1 MNLNSKKPYDLK
13 SWNKLW
19 QTIRNRPDHKTF
31 IPFVDKY
38 KSTSLRQ
45 TTPGKANNL
54 PLEIEFYLLSL
65 PYSRSL
71 SLKPTANKRI
81 KRKLERLWL
90 KLIVGSKVAS
100 RPTRA
105 RGFLSRTSLL
115 KKLFTDPGKLSPS
128 PRWSLLRD
136 SPLTALLEGNK
147 YRGRD
152 IAVTAKQK
160 ARPFYYTASKHKTPY
175 SAFYPG
181 HVERDGE
188 TLDTQGVFDVQRSW
202 DRILS
207 IFNFDNLIILL
218 FKFISSHVYVYL
230 TKFDQERL
238 DYITRSIIHGSE
250 LT

>member
-1 MNLNSKKPYDLK
+1 MQIFLRNDSKKTLRYKILGQALTNYSATDL
-13 SWNKLW
+13 
-19 QTIRNRPDHKTF
+19 IDKTF

-71 SLKPTANKRI
+71 SLRPTANKRI

-90 KLIVGSKVAS
+90 KLIGGSEVAS
-100 RPTRA
+100 RPTR
-105 RGFLSRTSLL
+105 FLADSSHGHPFSRNFSPILENFPPLSLS
-115 KKLFTDPGKLSPS
+115 LSLPS
-128 PRWSLLRD
+128 HPRWSLLRD

-152 IAVTAKQK
+152 IAVTAKRK
-160 ARPFYYTASKHKTPY
+160 ARPFYYTASKHKRTPY

-188 TLDTQGVFDVQRSW
+188 TLAIHRVSRFTYPKIEF
-202 DRILS
+202 RID
-207 IFNFDNLIILL
+207 FNFDDSII
-218 FKFISSHVYVYL
+218 FKFIYYVCIYL
-230 TKFDQERL
+230 IKF
-238 DYITRSIIHGSE
+238 S
-250 LT
+250 